1 MDLDAEAYALYWIT
15 KCATLALPLAQ
26 NVGQVGQLKTFRS
39 GSMKIEQALMIQI
52 ELNLK
57 TLPESSPPTSFRL
70 RRSLTLW
77 DLILYGIIVIQPTA
91 PMPAYGVFTNAGQGH
106 VVTSI
111 LIAMIAMVF
120 TAMSYGRMA
129 RVYPSAGSAYTY
141 VGRELHP
148 SLGYVTGWSMTM
160 DYILNPLICTVW
172 SAKAMADL
180 LSGTRYQIPYPGLLW
195 PIFFA
200 VLFTVLNLRG
210 IKSSARTN
218 QILCAIMGAVIL
230 VFFWCT
236 IRYIFHLPQFP
247 EAYFLRPFYDPRTFT
262 INGVFHGTSVAVL
275 TYIGFDGISTL
286 SEEVEN
292 PRRNIFLATVLVCVL
307 TGFLAA
313 AEVYGAQLLSPQ
325 YFFPAGEVENAF
337 SHVAA
342 IAGGALLAK
351 MISLTLLI
359 ATIGSGMGSQL
370 GAARLLYGMG
380 RSNAIPKGFF
390 GAIHP
395 RTQIPANN
403 IVFVGI
409 IALIGAFLISYDN
422 GAELLNFGALIAFMG
437 VNLASLTHYCVRG
450 HDRSPGQLIPPV
462 LGFLICLFI
471 WIHLSKLA
479 LIAGSV
485 WMVAGIVYGAVKT
498 RGFQSKLVNFDL
510 PADEV

>member
-1 MDLDAEAYALYWIT
+1 MGGPMET
-15 KCATLALPLAQ
+15 
-26 NVGQVGQLKTFRS
+26 
-39 GSMKIEQALMIQI
+39 
-52 ELNLK
+52 
-57 TLPESSPPTSFRL
+57 TSAVSASAPRL
-70 RRSLTLW
+70 RRTLTLW

-91 PMPAYGVFTNAGQGH
+91 PMPAYGVFSNAGQGH

-111 LIAMIAMVF
+111 LIAMVAMVF

-160 DYILNPLICTVW
+160 DYILNPLICTIW

-180 LSGTRYQIPYPGLLW
+180 LSGSRYQIPYPGLLW
-195 PIFFA
+195 PLFFA
-200 VLFTVLNLRG
+200 GLFTVLNLRG
-210 IKSSARTN
+210 VQTSARINKT
-218 QILCAIMGAVIL
+218 LCAIMGAVIL
-230 VFFWCT
+230 AFFWYT

-247 EAYFLRPFYDPRTFT
+247 EAYFLRPFYNPQTFT
-262 INGVFHGTSVAVL
+262 INRVFHGTSVAVL

-292 PRRNIFLATVLVCVL
+292 PKRNIFLATVLVCFITGVL
-307 TGFLAA
+307 AS

-325 YFFPAGEVENAF
+325 IAFPESEVENAF

-342 IAGGALLAK
+342 IAGGPLMTKA
-351 MISLTLLI
+351 ISLTLLI

-380 RSNAIPKGFF
+380 RSDAIPKKFF

-395 RTQIPANN
+395 RTRIPANN
-403 IVFVGI
+403 VIFVGV
-409 IALIGAFLISYDN
+409 IALIGAFLITYDN

-437 VNLASLTHYCVRG
+437 VNLASLTHYYIRG
-450 HDRSPGQLIPPV
+450 ADRSFGQLLPPV
-462 LGFLICLFI
+462 LGFFICLFI
-471 WIHLSKLA
+471 WIHLSNLA

-485 WMVAGIVYGAVKT
+485 WMVVGIAYGAWKT
-498 RGFQSKLVNFDL
+498 RGFRGSLVNFDL
-510 PADEV
+510 PPDE

>member
-1 MDLDAEAYALYWIT
+1 M
-15 KCATLALPLAQ
+15 ATAPS
-26 NVGQVGQLKTFRS
+26 F
-39 GSMKIEQALMIQI
+39 
-52 ELNLK
+52 
-57 TLPESSPPTSFRL
+57 SPAPARL
-70 RRSLTLW
+70 RRTLTLW

-91 PMPAYGVFTNAGQGH
+91 PMPAYGVFSNAGQGH

-111 LIAMIAMVF
+111 LIAMVAMVF

-160 DYILNPLICTVW
+160 DYILNPLICTIW

-180 LSGTRYQIPYPGLLW
+180 LSETRYQIPYPGLIW
-195 PIFFA
+195 PVFFA
-200 VLFTVLNLRG
+200 VLFTALNLRG
-210 IKSSARTN
+210 VKTSARIN

-230 VFFWCT
+230 AFFWYT
-236 IRYIFHLPQFP
+236 VRHIFHLPQYP
-247 EAYFLRPFYDPRTFT
+247 QAYFLRPFYNPETFT
-262 INGVFHGTSVAVL
+262 INRVFHGTSVAVL

-286 SEEVEN
+286 SEEVDN
-292 PRRNIFLATVLVCVL
+292 PRRNIFLATVLVCVI

-325 YFFPAGEVENAF
+325 YMFPANEVENAF

-342 IAGGALLAK
+342 IAGGAMLTKA
-351 MISLTLLI
+351 ISITLLV

-380 RSNAIPKGFF
+380 RSGAIPKKFF

-395 RTQIPANN
+395 KTRIPANN
-403 IVFVGI
+403 VVVVGV
-409 IALIGAFLISYDN
+409 IALIGAFLITYDN

-437 VNLASLTHYCVRG
+437 VNLAALTHYYIRG
-450 HDRSPGQLIPPV
+450 EDRALGQLIPPI
-462 LGFLICLFI
+462 LGFVICLFI
-471 WIHLSKLA
+471 WIHLSNLA
-479 LIAGSV
+479 LIAGSI
-485 WMVAGIVYGAVKT
+485 WMCAGIAYGAWKT
-498 RGFQSKLVNFDL
+498 RGFQSSLVNFDV
-510 PADEV
+510 PPEEG

>member
-1 MDLDAEAYALYWIT
+1 MATTPTGTTSAPAL
-15 KCATLALPLAQ
+15 
-26 NVGQVGQLKTFRS
+26 
-39 GSMKIEQALMIQI
+39 
-52 ELNLK
+52 
-57 TLPESSPPTSFRL
+57 RL
-70 RRSLTLW
+70 RRTLTLW

-91 PMPAYGVFTNAGQGH
+91 PMPAYGVFSNAGGGH

-160 DYILNPLICTVW
+160 DYILNPLICTIW

-200 VLFTVLNLRG
+200 VLFTALNLRG
-210 IKSSARTN
+210 VQTSARIN
-218 QILCAIMGAVIL
+218 QILCAVMGAVI
-230 VFFWCT
+230 VAYFWYT
-236 IRYIFHLPQFP
+236 IRYIFHIPQYP
-247 EAYFLRPFYDPRTFT
+247 EAYFLRPFYNPETFT
-262 INGVFHGTSVAVL
+262 ISRVFHGTSVAVL

-286 SEEVEN
+286 SEEVDN
-292 PRRNIFLATVLVCVL
+292 PKRNIFLATVLVCVI

-313 AEVYGAQLLSPQ
+313 AEVYGAQLLSSQ
-325 YFFPAGEVENAF
+325 YMFSAAEVENAF

-342 IAGGALLAK
+342 IAGGPLLTK
-351 MISLTLLI
+351 VISLTLLI
-359 ATIGSGMGSQL
+359 ATVGSGMGSQL

-380 RSNAIPKGFF
+380 RSGAIPKKFF

-395 RTQIPANN
+395 GTRIPANN
-403 IVFVGI
+403 VMFVGV
-409 IALIGAFLISYDN
+409 IALIGAFLITYDA

-437 VNLASLTHYCVRG
+437 VNIASLTHYYIRG
-450 HDRSPGQLIPPV
+450 EDRSMGQLIPPV
-462 LGFLICLFI
+462 LGFVICLFI
-471 WIHLSKLA
+471 WIHLSKMA
-479 LIAGSV
+479 MIVGSIWMIAGI
-485 WMVAGIVYGAVKT
+485 AYGAWKT
-498 RGFQSKLVNFDL
+498 RGFQADLVNFDV
-510 PADEV
+510 PADES

>member
-1 MDLDAEAYALYWIT
+1 VAGPVPA
-15 KCATLALPLAQ
+15 
-26 NVGQVGQLKTFRS
+26 VV
-39 GSMKIEQALMIQI
+39 
-52 ELNLK
+52 
-57 TLPESSPPTSFRL
+57 RL
-70 RRSLTLW
+70 RRSLSLW
-77 DLILYGIIVIQPTA
+77 DLILYGIVVIQPTA
-91 PMPAYGVFTNAGQGH
+91 PMPAYGVFSNAGQGH

-160 DYILNPLICTVW
+160 DYILNPLICTIW

-210 IKSSARTN
+210 VQASARLN
-218 QILCAIMGAVIL
+218 QILFAIMGTVI
-230 VFFWCT
+230 VAYFWYT
-236 IRYIFHLPQFP
+236 IRYIFHLPQYP
-247 EAYFLRPFYDPRTFT
+247 EAYFLRPFYNPDTFT
-262 INGVFHGTSVAVL
+262 MSRVFHGTSVAVL

-292 PRRNIFLATVLVCVL
+292 PKRNIFLATVFVCGI

-313 AEVYGAQLLSPQ
+313 AEVYGVQLLSRQ
-325 YFFPAGEVENAF
+325 YIFSASEVENAF

-342 IAGGALLAK
+342 IAGGAWLARI
-351 MISLTLLI
+351 ISLTLLI
-359 ATIGSGMGSQL
+359 ATIGSGTGSQL

-380 RSNAIPKGFF
+380 RSNAIPKKFF

-395 RTQIPANN
+395 RTRIPANN
-403 IVFVGI
+403 VIFVGA
-409 IALIGAFLISYDN
+409 IALLGAFLISYDN

-437 VNLASLTHYCVRG
+437 VNLASFTHYYIRG
-450 HDRSPGQLIPPV
+450 KDRSLWHLIPPV
-462 LGFLICLFI
+462 LGFFICLFI
-471 WIHLSKLA
+471 WVHLSKMA
-479 LIAGSV
+479 MVVGSIWMIVGIA
-485 WMVAGIVYGAVKT
+485 YGAWKT
-498 RGFQSKLVNFDL
+498 GELRCAF
-510 PADEV
+510 

>member
-1 MDLDAEAYALYWIT
+1 MET
-15 KCATLALPLAQ
+15 
-26 NVGQVGQLKTFRS
+26 
-39 GSMKIEQALMIQI
+39 
-52 ELNLK
+52 
-57 TLPESSPPTSFRL
+57 TSAPSL
-70 RRSLTLW
+70 RRTLTLS

-91 PMPAYGVFTNAGQGH
+91 PMPAYGVFSNAGGGH

-111 LIAMIAMVF
+111 LIAMVAMVF

-160 DYILNPLICTVW
+160 DYILNPLICTIW

-210 IKSSARTN
+210 VQTSARIN
-218 QILCAIMGAVIL
+218 KILCAVMGAVIL
-230 VFFWCT
+230 AFFWYT
-236 IRYIFHLPQFP
+236 IRYIFHLPQYP
-247 EAYFLRPFYDPRTFT
+247 EAYFLRPFYNPETFT
-262 INGVFHGTSVAVL
+262 INRVFHGTSVAVL

-286 SEEVEN
+286 SEEVDN
-292 PRRNIFLATVLVCVL
+292 PRRNIFLATVLVCVI

-313 AEVYGAQLLSPQ
+313 AEVYGAQLLSSQ
-325 YFFPAGEVENAF
+325 YIFGVSEVENAF

-342 IAGGALLAK
+342 IAGGAMLTK
-351 MISLTLLI
+351 VISLTLLI

-380 RSNAIPKGFF
+380 RSDAIPKKFF

-395 RTQIPANN
+395 KTRIPANN
-403 IVFVGI
+403 VIFVGV
-409 IALIGAFLISYDN
+409 IALVGAFLISYDN

-437 VNLASLTHYCVRG
+437 VNLAALTHYYIRG
-450 HDRSPGQLIPPV
+450 NDRTMGQLIPPV
-462 LGFLICLFI
+462 LGFLICFFI
-471 WIHLSKLA
+471 WIHLSTLA
-479 LIAGSV
+479 KVVGSIWMIAGI
-485 WMVAGIVYGAVKT
+485 AYGAWRTK
-498 RGFQSKLVNFDL
+498 GFQSDLVNFDV
-510 PADEV
+510 PADEA

>member
-1 MDLDAEAYALYWIT
+1 META
-15 KCATLALPLAQ
+15 
-26 NVGQVGQLKTFRS
+26 
-39 GSMKIEQALMIQI
+39 
-52 ELNLK
+52 
-57 TLPESSPPTSFRL
+57 SPASAPSAPRL
-70 RRSLTLW
+70 RRTLTLW

-91 PMPAYGVFTNAGQGH
+91 PMPAYGVFSNAGQGH

-111 LIAMIAMVF
+111 LIAMVAMVF

-160 DYILNPLICTVW
+160 DYILNPLICTIW

-180 LSGTRYQIPYPGLLW
+180 LGGTRYQIPYPGLLW
-195 PIFFA
+195 PVFFA
-200 VLFTVLNLRG
+200 GLFTVLNLRG
-210 IKSSARTN
+210 VQTSARINKT
-218 QILCAIMGAVIL
+218 LCAIMGAVIL
-230 VFFWCT
+230 AFFWYT
-236 IRYIFHLPQFP
+236 VRYIFHLPQYP
-247 EAYFLRPFYDPRTFT
+247 EAYFLRPFYNPETFT
-262 INGVFHGTSVAVL
+262 INRVFHGTSVAVL

-286 SEEVEN
+286 SEEVDN
-292 PRRNIFLATVLVCVL
+292 PRRNIFLATVLVCVI

-325 YFFPAGEVENAF
+325 YIFPASEVENAF

-342 IAGGALLAK
+342 IAGGPLMTKA
-351 MISLTLLI
+351 ISITLLI
-359 ATIGSGMGSQL
+359 ATVGSGMGSQL

-380 RSNAIPKGFF
+380 RSDAIPKRFF

-395 RTQIPANN
+395 RTRIPANN
-403 IVFVGI
+403 VAFVGL

-437 VNLASLTHYCVRG
+437 VNLASLTHYYIRG
-450 HDRSPGQLIPPV
+450 ADRTMGQLIPPV

-471 WIHLSKLA
+471 WIHLSSLA
-479 LIAGSV
+479 LVVGSI
-485 WMVAGIVYGAVKT
+485 WMVAGIAYGAWKT
-498 RGFQSKLVNFDL
+498 RGFQESLVNFDL
-510 PADEV
+510 PPDE

>member
-1 MDLDAEAYALYWIT
+1 MSTTEIT
-15 KCATLALPLAQ
+15 ASAP
-26 NVGQVGQLKTFRS
+26 
-39 GSMKIEQALMIQI
+39 
-52 ELNLK
+52 
-57 TLPESSPPTSFRL
+57 RL
-70 RRSLTLW
+70 RRALTLW

-91 PMPAYGVFTNAGQGH
+91 PMPAYGVFSNAGQGH

-111 LIAMIAMVF
+111 LIAMVAMVF

-160 DYILNPLICTVW
+160 DYILNPLICTIW
-172 SAKAMADL
+172 CAKAMADL
-180 LSGTRYQIPYPGLLW
+180 LNGTRYQIPYPGLLW

-200 VLFTVLNLRG
+200 LLFTALNLRG
-210 IKSSARTN
+210 VQTSARIN
-218 QILCAIMGAVIL
+218 SILCAIMGAVIL
-230 VFFWCT
+230 AYFWYT

-247 EAYFLRPFYDPRTFT
+247 EAYFLRPFYNPRTFT
-262 INGVFHGTSVAVL
+262 VSGVFHGTSVAVL

-292 PRRNIFLATVLVCVL
+292 PKRNIFLATVLVCVI

-313 AEVYGAQLLSPQ
+313 AEVYGVQLLSSQ
-325 YFFPAGEVENAF
+325 YIFGVSEVENAF

-351 MISLTLLI
+351 VISLTLLV

-380 RSNAIPKGFF
+380 RSDAIPKKFF

-395 RTQIPANN
+395 KTRIPANN
-403 IVFVGI
+403 VVFVGL
-409 IALIGAFLISYDN
+409 IALVGAFLITYDN

-437 VNLASLTHYCVRG
+437 VNLAALTHYYIRG
-450 HDRSPGQLIPPV
+450 KERTLWQLIPPV
-462 LGFLICLFI
+462 LGFLICFFI
-471 WIHLSKLA
+471 WIHLSNLA
-479 LIAGSV
+479 KIVGSIWMIAGI
-485 WMVAGIVYGAVKT
+485 AYGAWRTK
-498 RGFQSKLVNFDL
+498 GFRSELVNFDV
-510 PADEV
+510 PPEE

>member
-1 MDLDAEAYALYWIT
+1 M
-15 KCATLALPLAQ
+15 ATSTSTSQ
-26 NVGQVGQLKTFRS
+26 
-39 GSMKIEQALMIQI
+39 
-52 ELNLK
+52 
-57 TLPESSPPTSFRL
+57 SPAPRL
-70 RRSLTLW
+70 RRSLTLG

-91 PMPAYGVFTNAGQGH
+91 PMPAYGVFSNAGGGH

-160 DYILNPLICTVW
+160 DYILNPLICTIW
-172 SAKAMADL
+172 TAKAMADL
-180 LSGTRYQIPYPGLLW
+180 LSGTRYQLPYPGLLW

-200 VLFTVLNLRG
+200 VMFTALNLRG
-210 IKSSARTN
+210 VQTSARIN

-230 VFFWCT
+230 AYFWYT
-236 IRYIFHLPQFP
+236 IRYIFHLPQYP
-247 EAYFLRPFYDPRTFT
+247 EAYFLRPFYNPETFT
-262 INGVFHGTSVAVL
+262 VSRVFHGTSVAVL

-292 PRRNIFLATVLVCVL
+292 PKRNIFLATVLVCVV

-313 AEVYGAQLLSPQ
+313 AEVYGAQLLSSQ
-325 YFFPAGEVENAF
+325 YFFPASELENAF

-342 IAGGALLAK
+342 IAGGQLLTRI
-351 MISLTLLI
+351 ISLTLLV

-380 RSNAIPKGFF
+380 RSNAIPKKFF

-395 RTQIPANN
+395 KTRIPANN
-403 IVFVGI
+403 VIFVGM
-409 IALIGAFLISYDN
+409 IALIGAFLITYDV

-437 VNLASLTHYCVRG
+437 VNVASLTHYYIRG
-450 HDRSPGQLIPPV
+450 KDRSLWQLIPPA

-471 WIHLSKLA
+471 WMHLSKMA
-479 LIAGSV
+479 MIVGSIWMIAGI
-485 WMVAGIVYGAVKT
+485 AYGAWKT
-498 RGFQSKLVNFDL
+498 RGFQADLVNFDV
-510 PADEV
+510 PPEEA